1 MSDYEDEGGDDEID
15 YDPEG
20 DIPQDDEDNGGL
32 NLEDNFLQAE
42 NAEDQVQAYKD
53 IIDLEISNSNEK
65 KWAFKSYEKLA
76 IIYLK
81 KANLAEFEDSIRN
94 VAGNYS
100 KVEDRDKQDTIREIC
115 TEIKLIPEKEN
126 KTKMYKIMIKYLK
139 EEGISREYFYVG
151 VELCKLY
158 SMTKKFDELKK
169 FLPSLMKDVDK
180 YQDKEMVKN
189 IKLELIIMQ
198 MQIFKHEG
206 NTIEIKSL
214 YLEANKLMKDQVF
227 EDKFLVAI
235 IEEEGGKIAM
245 RQKDFNKALEKFK
258 FAFHYY
264 RDMGNEE
271 EAVSVLKYAFI
282 VSLLVPDSG
291 ATVTKEETKI
301 YSKHKT
307 LMNLVNLFDAFHE
320 LDIKKIANIW
330 KKDVI
335 ANEKDKFILEN
346 KDDIFYNIRM
356 NYIVR
361 KLKAFK
367 NCKIEMFEKELEI
380 KSDEILGMIMNI
392 AKTQL
397 ARVKINFVKNQ
408 IDVLEDSNDNSN
420 KLLNNYGTWLSTMY
434 HYKN

>member
-1 MSDYEDEGGDDEID
+1 MSDYDDNDDGDEID
-15 YDPEG
+15 YNPEE
-20 DIPQDDEDNGGL
+20 DMPQDDEDNGGL

-42 NAEDQVQAYKD
+42 NSEDQVQAYKD

-65 KWAFKSYEKLA
+65 KWSFKCYEKLS

-81 KANLAEFEDSIRN
+81 KGDLKEFEDSIKN
-94 VAGNYS
+94 VAANYS
-100 KVEDRDKQDTIREIC
+100 KVEDRDRQDTIREIC
-115 TEIKLIPEKEN
+115 TEIKMLPQNEN
-126 KTKMYKIMIKYLK
+126 KSKFYSIMIKYLK

-158 SMTKKFDELKK
+158 SMNKQFNDLKK
-169 FLPSLMKDVDK
+169 LLPSLRNDVDQ

-198 MQIFKHEG
+198 MQIYKHEG

-235 IEEEGGKIAM
+235 INEEGGKIAM

-271 EAVSVLKYAFI
+271 EAVTVLKYAFI

-301 YSKHKT
+301 YNKHKT
-307 LMNLVNLFDAFHE
+307 LMNLVNLFDAFHD
-320 LDIKKIANIW
+320 LDIKKMTNIW
-330 KKDVI
+330 KKDVLP
-335 ANEKDKFILEN
+335 NEKDKFILEN
-346 KDDIFYNIRM
+346 KDDIFYNIRI

-361 KLKAFK
+361 KLRAFK
-367 NCKIEMFEKELEI
+367 NCKIDMFEKELEI
-380 KSDEILGMIMNI
+380 KSDELLGMIMNI
-392 AKTQL
+392 AKAQL
-397 ARVKINFVKNQ
+397 ANVKINFVKKQ
-408 IDVLEDSNDNSN
+408 IEVIDNSNDNRI
-420 KLLNNYGTWLSTMY
+420 KLLNNYGSWLSQIM
-434 HYKN
+434 

>member
-1 MSDYEDEGGDDEID
+1 MSDYEDNDDGDEID
-15 YDPEG
+15 YNPEE
-20 DIPQDDEDNGGL
+20 DMPQDDEDNGGL

-42 NAEDQVQAYKD
+42 NSEDQVQAYKD

-65 KWAFKSYEKLA
+65 KWSFKCYEKLS

-81 KANLAEFEDSIRN
+81 KGDLKEFEDSIKN
-94 VAGNYS
+94 VAANYS
-100 KVEDRDKQDTIREIC
+100 KVEDRDRQDTIREIC
-115 TEIKLIPEKEN
+115 TEIKMLPQNEN
-126 KTKMYKIMIKYLK
+126 KSKFYSIMIKYLK

-158 SMTKKFDELKK
+158 SMNKQFNDLKK
-169 FLPSLMKDVDK
+169 LLPSLRSDVDQ

-198 MQIFKHEG
+198 MQIYKHEG

-235 IEEEGGKIAM
+235 INEEGGKIAM

-271 EAVSVLKYAFI
+271 EAVTVLKYAFI

-301 YSKHKT
+301 YNKHKT
-307 LMNLVNLFDAFHE
+307 LMNLVNLFDAFHD
-320 LDIKKIANIW
+320 LDIKKMTNIW
-330 KKDVI
+330 KKDVLP
-335 ANEKDKFILEN
+335 NEKDKFILEN
-346 KDDIFYNIRM
+346 KDDIFYNIRI

-361 KLKAFK
+361 KLRAFK
-367 NCKIEMFEKELEI
+367 NCKIDMFEKELEI
-380 KSDEILGMIMNI
+380 KSDELLGMIMNI
-392 AKTQL
+392 AKAQL
-397 ARVKINFVKNQ
+397 ANVKINFVKKQ
-408 IDVLEDSNDNSN
+408 IEVIDNSNDNRI
-420 KLLNNYGTWLSTMY
+420 KLLNNYGSWLSQIM
-434 HYKN
+434 

>member
-1 MSDYEDEGGDDEID
+1 MSDYGDEEEPEID
-15 YDPEG
+15 YNPEE
-20 DIPQDDEDNGGL
+20 DMPQDDEDNGGL

-42 NAEDQVQAYKD
+42 NADDQIQAYKD

-81 KANLAEFEDSIRN
+81 KGNINEFEDSVKNI
-94 VAGNYS
+94 ASTYS
-100 KVEDRDKQDTIREIC
+100 KVEDRDRQDTVREIC
-115 TEIKLIPEKEN
+115 TEIKLIPQNEN
-126 KTKMYKIMIKYLK
+126 KNKYYQIIIKYLK
-139 EEGISREYFYVG
+139 EEGIQREYFYAG

-158 SMTKKFDELKK
+158 SVNKQFSELKK
-169 FLPSLMKDVDK
+169 ILPSLMKDVDK
-180 YQDKEMVKN
+180 YPDKEMVKN

-198 MQIFKHEG
+198 MQICKSEG
-206 NTIEIKSL
+206 NAIEIKSL

-235 IEEEGGKIAM
+235 INEEGGKIAM

-271 EAVSVLKYAFI
+271 EAVTVLKLAFI
-282 VSLLVPDSG
+282 VSLLVQDSG

-307 LMNLVNLFDAFHE
+307 LMNLVNLFDAFNE
-320 LDIKKIANIW
+320 LDIKKITDIW
-330 KKDVI
+330 KKDVLP
-335 ANEKDKFILEN
+335 NEKDKVILEN

-356 NYIVR
+356 NYIIR
-361 KLKAFK
+361 KLRAFK
-367 NCKIEMFEKELEI
+367 NCKFEMFEKELGI
-380 KSDEILGMIMNI
+380 KNEELLGMIMNI
-392 AKTQL
+392 AKMQL
-397 ARVKINFVKNQ
+397 AKVKINFVKQQIEIVDDSKDNMTKLFSRYRTWLNQ
-408 IDVLEDSNDNSN
+408 IR
-420 KLLNNYGTWLSTMY
+420 Y
-434 HYKN
+434 

>member
-1 MSDYEDEGGDDEID
+1 MSDYEDDGGDDEID
-15 YDPEG
+15 YNPEE

-42 NAEDQVQAYKD
+42 NAEDQIQAYKD

-65 KWAFKSYEKLA
+65 KWAFKSYEKLS

-81 KANLAEFEDSIRN
+81 RANLKDFEDSIQN
-94 VAGNYS
+94 MAANYS

-126 KTKMYKIMIKYLK
+126 KSKFYQIMIKYLK
-139 EEGISREYFYVG
+139 EEGIQREYFYVG

-158 SMTKKFDELKK
+158 SLNKQFNELKK
-169 FLPSLMKDVDK
+169 FLPSDK

-198 MQIFKHEG
+198 MQIYKHEG

-235 IEEEGGKIAM
+235 INEEGGKIAM

-271 EAVSVLKYAFI
+271 EAVTVLKYAFI

-346 KDDIFYNIRM
+346 KDDIFYNIRI

-367 NCKIEMFEKELEI
+367 NCKIDMFEKELEI
-380 KSDEILGMIMNI
+380 KNDEVLGMIMNI

-397 ARVKINFVKNQ
+397 ARVKINFVKKQ
-408 IDVLEDSNDNSN
+408 IDVLDDSNDNKN
-420 KLLNNYGTWLSTMY
+420 KLLTNFGIWLSSM
-434 HYKN
+434 K

>member
-1 MSDYEDEGGDDEID
+1 MSDYEDDGNDDEID
-15 YDPEG
+15 YNPEE

-42 NAEDQVQAYKD
+42 NAEDQIQAYKD

-65 KWAFKSYEKLA
+65 KWAFKSYEKLS

-81 KANLAEFEDSIRN
+81 KANLKDFEDSIQN
-94 VAGNYS
+94 MAANYS

-126 KTKMYKIMIKYLK
+126 KSKFYQIMIKYLK
-139 EEGISREYFYVG
+139 EEGIQREYFYVG

-158 SMTKKFDELKK
+158 SLNKQFNELKK
-169 FLPSLMKDVDK
+169 FLPSLRQDVDK

-198 MQIFKHEG
+198 MQIYKHEG

-235 IEEEGGKIAM
+235 INEEGGKIAM

-271 EAVSVLKYAFI
+271 EAVTVLKYAFI

-346 KDDIFYNIRM
+346 KDDIFYNIRI

-367 NCKIEMFEKELEI
+367 NCKIDMFEKELEI
-380 KSDEILGMIMNI
+380 KNGEVLGMIMNI

-397 ARVKINFVKNQ
+397 ARVKINFVKKQ
-408 IDVLEDSNDNSN
+408 IDVLDDSNDNKN
-420 KLLNNYGTWLSTMY
+420 KLLTNFGIWLSSM
-434 HYKN
+434 K

>member
-1 MSDYEDEGGDDEID
+1 MSDYEDDGNDDEID
-15 YDPEG
+15 YNPEE

-42 NAEDQVQAYKD
+42 NAEDQIQAYKD

-65 KWAFKSYEKLA
+65 KWAFKSYEKLS

-81 KANLAEFEDSIRN
+81 KANLKDFEDSIQN
-94 VAGNYS
+94 MAANYS

-126 KTKMYKIMIKYLK
+126 KSKFYQIMIKYLK
-139 EEGISREYFYVG
+139 EEGIQREYFYVG

-158 SMTKKFDELKK
+158 SLNKQFNELKK
-169 FLPSLMKDVDK
+169 FLPSLRQDVDK

-198 MQIFKHEG
+198 MQIYKHEG

-235 IEEEGGKIAM
+235 INEEGGKIAM

-271 EAVSVLKYAFI
+271 EAVTVLKYAFI

-307 LMNLVNLFDAFHE
+307 LMNLVNLFDAYNA
-320 LDIKKIANIW
+320 LDIQKVIEIW
-330 KKDVI
+330 NKDI
-335 ANEKDKFILEN
+335 ISNEKDKFIQEN
-346 KDDIFYNIRM
+346 KTDILYNIRI
-356 NYIVR
+356 NYVVR

-367 NCKIEMFEKELEI
+367 NCKFEMIEKEI
-380 KSDEILGMIMNI
+380 GVKNDELMGMIMNI
-392 AKTQL
+392 AKNQI
-397 ARVKINFVKNQ
+397 AKIKINFVKKQ
-408 IDVLEDSNDNSN
+408 VEVIDDYSDGGMRLLRNYNGWLT
-420 KLLNNYGTWLSTMY
+420 KL
-434 HYKN
+434 

>member
-1 MSDYEDEGGDDEID
+1 MSDYEDDGGDDEID
-15 YDPEG
+15 YNPEE

-42 NAEDQVQAYKD
+42 NAEDQIQAYKD

-65 KWAFKSYEKLA
+65 KWAFKSYEKLS

-81 KANLAEFEDSIRN
+81 KANLKDFEDSIQN
-94 VAGNYS
+94 MAANYS

-126 KTKMYKIMIKYLK
+126 KSKFYQIMIKYLK
-139 EEGISREYFYVG
+139 EEGIQREYFYVG

-158 SMTKKFDELKK
+158 SLNKQFNELKK
-169 FLPSLMKDVDK
+169 FLPSLRQDVDK

-198 MQIFKHEG
+198 MQIYKHEG

-235 IEEEGGKIAM
+235 INEEGGKIAM

-271 EAVSVLKYAFI
+271 EAVTVLKYAFI

-346 KDDIFYNIRM
+346 KDDIFYNIRI

-367 NCKIEMFEKELEI
+367 NCKIDMFEKELEI
-380 KSDEILGMIMNI
+380 KNDEVLGMIMNI

-397 ARVKINFVKNQ
+397 ARVKINFVKKQ
-408 IDVLEDSNDNSN
+408 IDVLDDSNDNKN
-420 KLLNNYGTWLSTMY
+420 KLLTNFGIWLSSM
-434 HYKN
+434 K

>member
-1 MSDYEDEGGDDEID
+1 MSDYEDDGGDDEID
-15 YDPEG
+15 YNPEE

-42 NAEDQVQAYKD
+42 NAEDQIQAYKD

-65 KWAFKSYEKLA
+65 KWAFKSYEKLS

-81 KANLAEFEDSIRN
+81 KANLKDFEDSIQN
-94 VAGNYS
+94 MAANYS

-126 KTKMYKIMIKYLK
+126 KSKFYQIMIKYLK
-139 EEGISREYFYVG
+139 EEGIQREYFYVG

-158 SMTKKFDELKK
+158 SLNKQFNELKK
-169 FLPSLMKDVDK
+169 FLPSLRQDVDK

-198 MQIFKHEG
+198 MQIYKHEG

-235 IEEEGGKIAM
+235 INEEGGKIAM

-271 EAVSVLKYAFI
+271 EAVTVLKYAFI

-335 ANEKDKFILEN
+335 ANEKDKFILKN
-346 KDDIFYNIRM
+346 KDDIFYNIRI

-367 NCKIEMFEKELEI
+367 NCKIDMFEKELEI
-380 KSDEILGMIMNI
+380 KNDEVLGMIMNI

-397 ARVKINFVKNQ
+397 ARVKINFVKKQ
-408 IDVLEDSNDNSN
+408 IDVLDDSNDNKN
-420 KLLNNYGTWLSTMY
+420 KLLTNFGIWLSSM
-434 HYKN
+434 K

>member
-15 YDPEG
+15 YNPEE

-158 SMTKKFDELKK
+158 SMTKQFDELKK

-189 IKLELIIMQ
+189 IKLEVIIMQ

-320 LDIKKIANIW
+320 LDIKKITNIW

-335 ANEKDKFILEN
+335 PNEKDKFILEN
-346 KDDIFYNIRM
+346 KDDIFYNIRI

-361 KLKAFK
+361 KLRAFS
-367 NCKIEMFEKELEI
+367 NCNIDMLEKELGN
-380 KSDEILGMIMNI
+380 KNDELLGMIMNI
-392 AKTQL
+392 AKTKL
-397 ARVKINFVKNQ
+397 ANVKINFVKKQ
-408 IDVLEDSNDNSN
+408 IEVIGDSSDNKM
-420 KLLNNYGTWLSTMY
+420 KLLNNYGSWLA
-434 HYKN
+434 HL

>member
-81 KANLAEFEDSIRN
+81 KSNLADFEDSIKN

-158 SMTKKFDELKK
+158 SMNKQFDELKK

-271 EAVSVLKYAFI
+271 EAVTVLKYAFI

-307 LMNLVNLFDAFHE
+307 LMNLVNVFDAFHE
-320 LDIKKIANIW
+320 LDIKKISNIW

-335 ANEKDKFILEN
+335 PN
-346 KDDIFYNIRM
+346 DIFYNIRM

-397 ARVKINFVKNQ
+397 ARVKINFVKKQ
-408 IDVLEDSNDNSN
+408 IDVLDDSNDNSN
-420 KLLNNYGTWLSTMY
+420 KLLNNYGTWLSTMHRY
-434 HYKN
+434 

>member
-1 MSDYEDEGGDDEID
+1 MSDYEDDGGDDEID
-15 YDPEG
+15 YNPEE

-42 NAEDQVQAYKD
+42 NAEDQIQAYKD

-65 KWAFKSYEKLA
+65 KWAFKSYEKLS

-81 KANLAEFEDSIRN
+81 RANLKDFEDSIQN
-94 VAGNYS
+94 MAANYS

-126 KTKMYKIMIKYLK
+126 KSKFYQIMIKYLK
-139 EEGISREYFYVG
+139 EEGIQREYFYVG

-158 SMTKKFDELKK
+158 SLNKQFNELKK
-169 FLPSLMKDVDK
+169 FLPSLRQDVDK

-198 MQIFKHEG
+198 MQIYKHEG

-235 IEEEGGKIAM
+235 INEEGGKIAM

-271 EAVSVLKYAFI
+271 EAVTVLKYAFI

-346 KDDIFYNIRM
+346 KDDIFYNIRI

-367 NCKIEMFEKELEI
+367 NCKIDMFERELEI
-380 KSDEILGMIMNI
+380 KNDEVLGMIMNI

-397 ARVKINFVKNQ
+397 ARVKINFVKKQ
-408 IDVLEDSNDNSN
+408 IDVLDDSNDNKN
-420 KLLNNYGTWLSTMY
+420 KLLTNFGIWLSSM
-434 HYKN
+434 K

>member
-15 YDPEG
+15 YNPEE

-42 NAEDQVQAYKD
+42 NAEDQIQAYKD

-65 KWAFKSYEKLA
+65 KWAFKSYEKLS

-81 KANLAEFEDSIRN
+81 KANLKDFEDSIQN
-94 VAGNYS
+94 MAANYS

-126 KTKMYKIMIKYLK
+126 KSKFYQIMIKYLK
-139 EEGISREYFYVG
+139 EEGIQREYFYVG

-158 SMTKKFDELKK
+158 SLNKQFNELKK
-169 FLPSLMKDVDK
+169 FLPSLRQDVDK

-198 MQIFKHEG
+198 MQIYKHEG

-235 IEEEGGKIAM
+235 INEEGGKIAM

-264 RDMGNEE
+264 RDMGNED
-271 EAVSVLKYAFI
+271 EAVTVLKYAFI

-320 LDIKKIANIW
+320 LDIKKISNIW

-335 ANEKDKFILEN
+335 PNEKDKFILEN
-346 KDDIFYNIRM
+346 KDDIFYNIRI

-367 NCKIEMFEKELEI
+367 NCKIDMFEKELEI
-380 KSDEILGMIMNI
+380 KNDEVLGMIMNI

-397 ARVKINFVKNQ
+397 ARVKINFVKKQ
-408 IDVLEDSNDNSN
+408 IDVLDDSNDNKN
-420 KLLNNYGTWLSTMY
+420 KLLTNFGIWLSSM
-434 HYKN
+434 K

>member
-1 MSDYEDEGGDDEID
+1 MSDYEDNDNDEID
-15 YDPEG
+15 YNPEE
-20 DIPQDDEDNGGL
+20 DMPQDDEDNGGL

-42 NAEDQVQAYKD
+42 NSEDQVQAYKD

-65 KWAFKSYEKLA
+65 KWSFKCYEKLS

-81 KANLAEFEDSIRN
+81 KSDLKEFEESIRN
-94 VAGNYS
+94 VAANYS
-100 KVEDRDKQDTIREIC
+100 KVEDRDRQDTIREIC
-115 TEIKLIPEKEN
+115 TEIKMIPEKEN
-126 KTKMYKIMIKYLK
+126 KSKLYSIMIKYLK

-158 SMTKKFDELKK
+158 SMNKQFNELKK
-169 FLPSLMKDVDK
+169 LLPSLRNDVDQ

-198 MQIFKHEG
+198 MQIYKHEG

-235 IEEEGGKIAM
+235 INEEGGKIAM

-264 RDMGNEE
+264 RDMGNED
-271 EAVSVLKYAFI
+271 EAVTVLKYAFI

-301 YSKHKT
+301 YNKHKT
-307 LMNLVNLFDAFHE
+307 LMNLVDLFDAFHD
-320 LDIKKIANIW
+320 LDIKKMTNIW
-330 KKDVI
+330 RKDVI
-335 ANEKDKFILEN
+335 PNEKDKFIQEN
-346 KDDIFYNIRM
+346 KDDIFYNIRI

-361 KLKAFK
+361 KLRAFK

-380 KSDEILGMIMNI
+380 KSDELLGMIMNI

-397 ARVKINFVKNQ
+397 ANVKINFVKKQ
-408 IDVLEDSNDNSN
+408 IEVVDNSNDNRI
-420 KLLNNYGTWLSTMY
+420 KLLNNFGIWLSYM
-434 HYKN
+434 K